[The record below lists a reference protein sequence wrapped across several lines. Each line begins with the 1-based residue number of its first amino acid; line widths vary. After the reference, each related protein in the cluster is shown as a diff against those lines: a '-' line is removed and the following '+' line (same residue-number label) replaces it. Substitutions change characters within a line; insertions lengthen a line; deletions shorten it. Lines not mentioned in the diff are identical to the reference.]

1 MSEYPPLDSEL
12 EDKFLLDF
20 FNNLAAQQEPLG
32 PEFQQVLDDN
42 YWDLITTNNKDK

>member
-20 FNNLAAQQEPLG
+20 FNNLASQQKPLE
-32 PEFQQVLDDN
+32 PEFQKVLDDN
-42 YWDLITTNNKDK
+42 FWDLITEANKDK

>member
-20 FNNLAAQQEPLG
+20 FNNLASQQEPLG
-32 PEFQQVLDDN
+32 SEFEQVLQDN
-42 YWDLITTNNKDK
+42 YWDIIRESNKDK